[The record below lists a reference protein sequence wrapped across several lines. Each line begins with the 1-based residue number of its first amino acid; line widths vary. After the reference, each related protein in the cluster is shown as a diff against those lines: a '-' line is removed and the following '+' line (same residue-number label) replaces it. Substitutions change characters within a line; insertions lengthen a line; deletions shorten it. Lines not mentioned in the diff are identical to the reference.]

1 MRLIQPFVILGMN
14 AITIYMLAE
23 LVAISL
29 DRLGLH
35 DWIYQHWFAAL
46 ASPRNASL
54 LWAIAFTLLM
64 YVPAYILYRKKWFLR
79 V

>member
-1 MRLIQPFVILGMN
+1 
-14 AITIYMLAE
+14 
-23 LVAISL
+23 
-29 DRLGLH
+29 LH
-35 DWIYQHWFAAL
+35 DWIYQHCFAVL

-64 YVPAYILYRKKWFLR
+64 YLAAYIMYRKKWFLR